1 MKNCKA
7 ILFDLDGTLLDTLE
21 DLKDAAN
28 HTLREM
34 GCAERSLDEVRAFV
48 GNGARRL
55 LELCL
60 ETEDE
65 ETIARSLSIFRPWY
79 EAHCRVKTAP
89 YEGILEAMRA
99 LREGGK
105 KLAIVSNKPDEGVRS
120 LTALYF
126 EGLVDYAVGEREGI
140 ARKPAPD
147 MVHAA
152 LAALGVSAAEAV
164 YVGDSE
170 VDVQT
175 AKAAG
180 TKLVAVSWGFRSR
193 QQLIDAGAETIADS
207 VGEMM
212 EMLG

>member
-1 MKNCKA
+1 VKDCKA

-34 GCAERSLDEVRAFV
+34 GRAERTLDEVRAFV

-55 LELCL
+55 LALCL

-65 ETIARSLSIFRPWY
+65 ETLARALIIFRPWY

-89 YEGILEAMRA
+89 YEGILEAMRR

-105 KLAIVSNKPDEGVRS
+105 KLAIVSNKPDEGVRA

-126 EGLVDYAVGEREGI
+126 GTLVDYAVGEREGV

-147 MVHAA
+147 MVTAA
-152 LAALGVSAAEAV
+152 LSALGVSAAEAV

-170 VDVQT
+170 VDVMT

-180 TKLVAVSWGFRSR
+180 TKLLAVSWGFRSR
-193 QQLIDAGAETIADS
+193 QQLIDAGAETIAGS
-207 VGEMM
+207 VE
-212 EMLG
+212 EMLTLLG